1 MPFTVMPF
9 TVVSEF
15 IYLKQRTK
23 QMTKYANKPIVKIKA
38 EQMINLRDF
47 NKFQKES
54 KETGDDSQYA
64 A

>member
-1 MPFTVMPF
+1 
-9 TVVSEF
+9 
-15 IYLKQRTK
+15 
-23 QMTKYANKPIVKIKA
+23 MTKYANKPIVKIKA